1 LRKWHG
7 NSVALFAGQAVTPSQ
22 EYAKKRLPNNK
33 ANYVRAF
40 FDSIDPSVTWAVWDF
55 ATQIG
60 FIQEILELN

>member
-7 NSVALFAGQAVTPSQ
+7 NSVALFAGPAVTPSQ

-40 FDSIDPSVTWAVWDF
+40 FDSIDPF
-55 ATQIG
+55 ATSTTMS
-60 FIQEILELN
+60 NV